1 MFRIELVHNL
11 SSGLIPYVIV
21 CDSVTLGHLLYI
33 AFQLRVAS
41 VIGPYDRSQAR

>member
-1 MFRIELVHNL
+1 MLQIELVHDL
-11 SSGLIPYVIV
+11 SLGLIPYVTV

-41 VIGPYDRSQAR
+41 VSGPYD